1 MGVLPDPAELGRF
14 RNAMVLDELAKRPT
28 DSLQRFVTINRLM
41 FKTLRATNAGRMSR
55 RNDEG

>member
-41 FKTLRATNAGRMSR
+41 FKPLRATTGAPG
-55 RNDEG
+55 G